1 MIIWKEQRDAI
12 TLANG
17 AFFDWHVRM
26 PNCMHLKFSHQTDAA
41 KYTSDR
47 YTDTEIEIRNTEY
60 RESNSSLTHTDEYR
74 RALAVN

>member
-1 MIIWKEQRDAI
+1 MITWKEQTDAI

-41 KYTSDR
+41 KYTE
-47 YTDTEIEIRNTEY
+47 TEIRNTEY
-60 RESNSSLTHTDEYR
+60 HESNSSLTHTDEYT
-74 RALAVN
+74 LAVN